1 MKIIKVQYLPATNTK
16 GSRYKA
22 SIKDSKGIIASIT
35 EPFNYGNSMQKQ
47 EKELA
52 EKLIKKMEWDAEIIG
67 FGVYGDDTYF
77 TIK

>member
-1 MKIIKVQYLPATNTK
+1 MKIIKVKYLPATNTK

-35 EPFNYGNSMQKQ
+35 EGMNYHESVPQQGYA
-47 EKELA
+47 LA

-67 FGVYGDDTYF
+67 YGIYGDDTYF